1 MTNSLLVRA
10 GLAQSKAARLA
21 VCGIVTFVCWLHPAT
36 LLAAPTI
43 SYIQENYSAPQ
54 SPQTTVKVTYT
65 AAQVTGDLNVVAVGW
80 NDSTATVST
89 VTDTTG
95 NVYTRAVGPTAISG
109 VESQSIY
116 YAKNIAAAGAGA
128 NSVTVTFS
136 TAAAYPDIRILEYSG
151 ADPNNPVDVTAA
163 ASGSIA
169 TSSSGAVTTT
179 NATDLLFGA
188 NMVQTS
194 TTGAGTSFTSRILTS
209 PDGDIAE
216 DEMVTATGS
225 YSATAPLASGDWI
238 MQMVAFRT
246 PAGGTA
252 PPTVSSVSPNS
263 GSTAGGTAVTITGT
277 NFAAGATVTFGTAAA
292 TNVVAVNSTTI
303 TATTP
308 AGSAGAVTVTVT
320 VSGQSGSLASGFT
333 YAVIPTVSSVSPNSG
348 PTGGRNSSHDYR
360 DELCHGGN
368 GDVRRDGGDQRGGG
382 QQHFDHGH
390 SSGGKRRCGNGDSN
404 GQRAQRQLD

>member
-10 GLAQSKAARLA
+10 GLAQSKATRLA
-21 VCGIVTFVCWLHPAT
+21 VCGIVAFVCWLHPAT

-43 SYIQENYSAPQ
+43 SYIQGNYSAPQ

-116 YAKNIAAAGAGA
+116 CAKNIAAAGAGA

-163 ASGSIA
+163 ASGSSA

-179 NATDLLFGA
+179 NSTDLLFGA

-194 TTGAGTSFTSRILTS
+194 TTGPGTGF
-209 PDGDIAE
+209 E
-216 DEMVTATGS
+216 
-225 YSATAPLASGDWI
+225 
-238 MQMVAFRT
+238 
-246 PAGGTA
+246 
-252 PPTVSSVSPNS
+252 
-263 GSTAGGTAVTITGT
+263 
-277 NFAAGATVTFGTAAA
+277 AA
-292 TNVVAVNSTTI
+292 
-303 TATTP
+303 
-308 AGSAGAVTVTVT
+308 
-320 VSGQSGSLASGFT
+320 
-333 YAVIPTVSSVSPNSG
+333 
-348 PTGGRNSSHDYR
+348 
-360 DELCHGGN
+360 C
-368 GDVRRDGGDQRGGG
+368 
-382 QQHFDHGH
+382 
-390 SSGGKRRCGNGDSN
+390 
-404 GQRAQRQLD
+404 